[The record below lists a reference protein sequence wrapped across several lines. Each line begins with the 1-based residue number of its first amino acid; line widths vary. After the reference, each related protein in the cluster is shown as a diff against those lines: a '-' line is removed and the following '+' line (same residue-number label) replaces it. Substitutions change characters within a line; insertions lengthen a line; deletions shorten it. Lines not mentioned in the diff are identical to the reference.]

1 MPSREARAIQ
11 PPPPSRL
18 SFWQNAPM
26 RKIVRVLLGVVA
38 LLAVGLLSAPVWL
51 DGLARGAVQ
60 VAATDAL
67 GVETTLQKM
76 DLSLFGGTCEIAGL
90 HVANPDGF
98 TTPHFLTLSHGAV
111 AVNVRSVLGDKV
123 EIPTLVLDGV
133 DVNLEK
139 GKEGANYDVILANM
153 KKGEEAPEEGGKKF
167 VIREVVVK
175 NVRAHAKLLNLG
187 IVKPTIP
194 VEIDE
199 IRLQN
204 VGEGGEAG
212 VGLGLVIEGVLKGVL
227 RGIARAGKG
236 VLPDDMV
243 DGLGKGLGA
252 LAGVGKEGVEIVG
265 KGGKAVVE
273 GVTGAIGG
281 ILGGKKKEEEDE

>member
-1 MPSREARAIQ
+1 
-11 PPPPSRL
+11 
-18 SFWQNAPM
+18 M
-26 RKIVRVLLGVVA
+26 RKIFRVLLGLVA
-38 LLAVGLLSAPVWL
+38 LLAVALLSAPIWV
-51 DGLARGAVQ
+51 DGVARGAVQ
-60 VAATDAL
+60 AAASGAL
-67 GVETTLQKM
+67 GVETTLQKL

-90 HVANPDGF
+90 RVANPRGF
-98 TTPHFLTLSHGAV
+98 TTPHFLALSRGAV

-139 GKEGANYDVILANM
+139 GKDGANYDVILANM
-153 KKGEEAPEEGGKKF
+153 KKGEEAPEEGGRKF

-175 NVRAHAKLLNLG
+175 NVRAHAKLVDLG
-187 IVKPTIP
+187 VVKPTIP

-199 IRLQN
+199 IRLRN

-212 VGLGLVIEGVLKGVL
+212 IGLGLVIEGIVTGVL

-236 VLPDDMV
+236 VLPDDMM

-252 LAGVGKEGVEIVG
+252 LAGAGREGVEVIG

-273 GVTGAIGG
+273 GVTQAIDGLFG
-281 ILGGKKKEEEDE
+281 RKKRGEEGDE